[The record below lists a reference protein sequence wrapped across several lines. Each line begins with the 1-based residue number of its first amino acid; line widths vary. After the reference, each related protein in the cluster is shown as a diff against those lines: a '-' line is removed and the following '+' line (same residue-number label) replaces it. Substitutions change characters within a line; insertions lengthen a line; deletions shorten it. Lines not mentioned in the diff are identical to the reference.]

1 MHMGG
6 CQMEYN
12 EKYNINYKIRN
23 KLCIFETQRKICI
36 YNINVLACKLY
47 VYDIYII
54 SPQSDSTSE
63 KKFYVYKSL
72 DFSTIQ
78 KTVYI

>member
-1 MHMGG
+1 MGG

-47 VYDIYII
+47 VYDIYYFPIVRFNI
-54 SPQSDSTSE
+54 R
-63 KKFYVYKSL
+63 KKVL
-72 DFSTIQ
+72 CI
-78 KTVYI
+78 